1 MTSPRFGR
9 LQGLRRS
16 RTTSP
21 EPGRGREETAAKQAQ
36 NPRRRFVAGL
46 VKGRPHVKANLQAVA
61 ELRGETPEEAAEQI
75 AVNLLRTVPRI
86 VRNFRVDFDE
96 LDIAECGFDAGH
108 PWLRTTSGRFFY
120 DYPASSRDVLYY
132 LLFRDQIPEQITVE
146 TFGLATNVIRRYLNG
161 TNNVPDG
168 SRVVVDAGCYI
179 GFKPI
184 AYADKVGPEGKVI
197 AIEMMPDNYDLLCR
211 NVEANDLFDR
221 IVTVNSALSDRT
233 GTVVARRLHK
243 QAATI
248 ADADQLAGFG
258 EDSEV
263 QMDTLANV
271 FDRTIPDRDV
281 DFLNVQVNGNEL
293 AALEGLGSWAKRV
306 KAFSVTSPYTRDGAR
321 LREQVIEWFKD
332 HDIEVTTVGE
342 TYVWARNPD

>member
-9 LQGLRRS
+9 LHGLRRS
-16 RTTSP
+16 RPTSP
-21 EPGRGREETAAKQAQ
+21 EPHRGGDAATKDQGQ
-36 NPRRRFVAGL
+36 DPRRRFVTRL
-46 VKGRPHVKANLQAVA
+46 VKGRPRVKANLEAVA
-61 ELRGETPEEAAEQI
+61 GLRGETPEEAAEQI
-75 AVNLLRTVPRI
+75 TVNLLRTVPRI
-86 VRNFRVDFDE
+86 VANFRVDFDE
-96 LDIAECGFDAGH
+96 LDIDDCGFDAGH

-132 LLFRDQIPEQITVE
+132 LLFRDRLPEQITVE
-146 TFGLATNVIRRYLNG
+146 TFGLATNVVRRYLNG
-161 TNNVPDG
+161 TDNVPDDA
-168 SRVVVDAGCYI
+168 RVVVDAGCYI

-184 AYADKVGPEGKVI
+184 AYADKVGPEGKVV

-211 NVEANDLFDR
+211 NVEANDLTDR

-248 ADADQLAGFG
+248 SDADQLAGFG

-271 FDRTIPDRDV
+271 FDRAIPDRDV

-293 AALEGLGSWAKRV
+293 AALEGLGPWTTRV
-306 KAFSVTSPYTRDGAR
+306 KAFSVTSPYTRDGER
-321 LREQVIEWFKD
+321 LRERVVEWFED
-332 HDIEVTTVGE
+332 HDIEVTAVGE
-342 TYVWARNPD
+342 TYVWARNRG